1 MALFDHL
8 TPKFFGDAKPS
19 ESLGPEGLNFRKIWR
34 LTTIAT
40 LGVALLPL
48 VIMVGVDYHL
58 SRETAL
64 SEILLRTSRLVSNSR
79 RSVSYYLAE
88 HRAAIEY
95 VSHYTTYDQLVA
107 PGHLEKVLQS
117 LQASFG
123 GFVDIGVIDDQ
134 GCQCA
139 YTGPYNLVGKNY
151 READW
156 FQEVTTKQVYISDV
170 FKGLRNIPHMVITV
184 RHDQPDGRYYVLRAT
199 LETSRFNDLLA
210 RLEIGGEGDAF
221 LINHEGVLQTPSRLY
236 GPVLEH
242 IKLQTPPFAEH
253 SRVEILNPLGSDAL
267 VMGYAYIPE
276 SPFILMIVKNQ
287 AQLMDSWNQS
297 RFKLIFFLTISVGAI
312 LVVVLSGN
320 TFLVN
325 QIYLADQRRLAA
337 LHNVEYANKMASLG
351 RLSAGVAHEINNP
364 LAIIGEKAGYI
375 KDLFTIKGAYAED
388 PKLMALIDAIASSVE
403 RCAGI
408 THRLLNFAR
417 RSPGALRP
425 VNVAKV
431 VEEVLGFMGKEAEY
445 RSIEI
450 VRDFPAETPLLNS
463 DPGRL
468 QEIFLNLFTNAV
480 AAMENG
486 GRLTISAH
494 AGDDRQVVIQ
504 VADTGHGIAAKNLER
519 VFEPFFSTKLG
530 RGGTGLGLAI
540 TYGLVQELG
549 GGIAVASEEGQGTTF
564 TLHFPQYMAAD
575 NAGAAPEA
583 FSGGADENTTG

>member
-1 MALFDHL
+1 MAFLDHL
-8 TPKFFGDAKPS
+8 TPKFLGSRPI
-19 ESLGPEGLNFRKIWR
+19 ESSGSEGLNFRKIWR

-58 SRETAL
+58 SRETTL

-95 VSHYTTYDQLVA
+95 VSHYTSYAQLIA
-107 PGHLEKVLQS
+107 PGHLDKVLQS

-123 GFVDIGVIDDQ
+123 GFVDMGVIDDQ

-139 YTGPYNLVGKNY
+139 YSGPYNLVGKNY
-151 READW
+151 RDADW
-156 FQEVTTKQVYISDV
+156 FQEVAASRVYISDV

-184 RHDQPDGRYYVLRAT
+184 RHDQPDGRFYVLRAT

-210 RLEIGGEGDAF
+210 HLEIGGEGDAF
-221 LINHEGVLQTPSRLY
+221 LINHEGILQTPSRLY
-236 GPVLEH
+236 GPVLER
-242 IKLQTPPFAEH
+242 IALETPPFAEH
-253 SRVEILNPLGSDAL
+253 SRVEILQPAGSDPL

-312 LVVVLSGN
+312 LLVVLSGN

-417 RSPGALRP
+417 RSPGELRP
-425 VNVAKV
+425 VNVAPV
-431 VEEVLGFMGKEAEY
+431 VDEVLGFMGKEAEY

-450 VRDFPAETPLLNS
+450 VRDIPSDTPQLNS

-468 QEIFLNLFTNAV
+468 QEIFLNLFTNAL
-480 AAMENG
+480 AAMEDG
-486 GRLTISAH
+486 GRLTIAARATDERRVMIHVTDS
-494 AGDDRQVVIQ
+494 
-504 VADTGHGIAAKNLER
+504 GHGIAAKNLER
-519 VFEPFFSTKLG
+519 IFEPFYSTKLG
-530 RGGTGLGLAI
+530 QGGTGLGLAI

-549 GGIAVASEEGQGTTF
+549 GTIEVASEEGQGTTF
-564 TLHFPQYMAAD
+564 TLQFPQYLAAAD
-575 NAGAAPEA
+575 AGRADEA
-583 FSGGADENTTG
+583 SSGGTNENTAG